1 MTNTWVYCW
10 ALALFLAGC
19 AGTGETGR
27 VGWVDR
33 TVFDDPAYPEFKA
46 VYDTSHVTPEFAELI
61 TKVQDEVDVTV
72 FFGMWC
78 SDSKKQIP
86 RFLKIMDLAGIPQRR
101 VKFYALDRSKKSA
114 DGLTDYYA
122 IQRVPTFIFLKKDVE
137 VGRIVE
143 IPRTTME
150 ADVLS
155 ILAAA
160 QTQ

>member
-1 MTNTWVYCW
+1 MTRWVCCCVF
-10 ALALFLAGC
+10 ALSLVGC
-19 AGTGETGR
+19 AGTGR
-27 VGWVDR
+27 LGWVDR
-33 TVFDDPAYPEFKA
+33 TIFDDPAYPEFKA
-46 VYDTSHVTPEFAELI
+46 TYDTSHVAPEFVELI
-61 TKVQDEVDVTV
+61 TKVQDEVDVTI

-86 RFLKIMDLAGIPQRR
+86 RFLKIMDLAGIPQSR
-101 VKFYALDRSKKSA
+101 VKFYALDQSKKSA
-114 DGLTDYYA
+114 DGVTEYYV
-122 IQRVPTFIFLKKDVE
+122 IQRVPTFIFLKKNVE

-160 QTQ
+160 QTL

>member
-1 MTNTWVYCW
+1 LINRRVCSC
-10 ALALFLAGC
+10 ALALFLVGC
-19 AGTGETGR
+19 AGTGR
-27 VGWVDR
+27 LGWVDR

-46 VYDTSHVTPEFAELI
+46 VYDTTHVANEFVELI
-61 TKVQDEVDVTV
+61 TKVQDEVDVSI
-72 FFGMWC
+72 FFGLWC

-86 RFLKIMDLAGIPQRR
+86 RFLKIMDLAEIPQSR

-114 DGLTDYYA
+114 DGATDYYG
-122 IQRVPTFIFLKKDVE
+122 IQRVPTFIFLKKNVE

-143 IPRTTME
+143 VPRTTME

-160 QTQ
+160 QTR